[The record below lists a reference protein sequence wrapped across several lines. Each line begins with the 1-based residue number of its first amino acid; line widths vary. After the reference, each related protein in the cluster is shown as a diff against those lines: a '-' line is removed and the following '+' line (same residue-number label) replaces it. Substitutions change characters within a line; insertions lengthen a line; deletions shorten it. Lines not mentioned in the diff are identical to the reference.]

1 MPRTKKPENKIWKL
15 SESLTNKIAAGEVVD
30 RPASVVKE
38 LVENAIDARADDIT
52 IILKNGGKS
61 LIQVVDNGTGMSQDD
76 ALLAFQR
83 HSTSKIRSFDDIEK
97 LTTLG
102 FRGEALASISSV
114 SRIEL
119 RSVEQNAIE
128 GTFIQLEGGKV
139 QQVGVTGGTP
149 GTSIAV
155 KNLFFNT
162 PARRKFLRADSTE
175 YRHILGVINRFTLAF
190 PDIGFTLIN
199 GEQEVFSLKPT
210 LPEIRVGDVLGSRVR
225 KGLLPIREETT
236 LAKITGFL
244 GMWDLLRKSRGDQFL
259 FVNKRYVVDR
269 TLGFAVVSAYGE
281 TIPKGSY
288 PIYVIYIDIDPK
300 RIDVNVHPSKTEIK
314 FADQR
319 LMYDMMR
326 GAVQKALRT
335 DRLIPDLRE
344 REGFPLHPFS
354 QKQPSTSEQSRFDFS
369 APPVTDTIPGVTQP
383 FQSEHD
389 IDTIPL
395 PFSPFHVVGKEKVE
409 KGEHLETV
417 SVWQVHNKYIMS
429 QIKSGLVI
437 IDQHIAHERILYEEA
452 KKRLAQRNPASQ
464 QLLFPHTIDLSAEDH
479 DYLMQILPFLEK
491 LGFVVKGF
499 GGKTVVVEGVPSGLK
514 VGGEEKILTDIID
527 EFKKNRGKD
536 VEIQEKVLK
545 SYACRS
551 AVMAGERLS
560 TETMQYLIDKLFATE
575 NPYFCP
581 HGRPIL
587 INITLEEIDKRF
599 QR

>member
-1 MPRTKKPENKIWKL
+1 MPRTKKKENKIWTL
-15 SESLTNKIAAGEVVD
+15 SENLTNKIAAGEVVD

-38 LVENAIDARADDIT
+38 LVENAIDAQADEIT

-76 ALLAFQR
+76 AVLAFQR
-83 HSTSKIRSFDDIEK
+83 HSTSKIRSFSDIEK

-102 FRGEALASISSV
+102 FRGEALASIASV
-114 SRIEL
+114 SRIDL
-119 RSVEQNAIE
+119 RTVEQNAFE
-128 GTFIQLEGGKV
+128 GTSIQLEGGKV
-139 QQVGVTGGTP
+139 TRVGGTGGTP
-149 GTSIAV
+149 GTSIAI

-162 PARRKFLRADSTE
+162 PVRRKFLRADSTE
-175 YRHILGVINRFTLAF
+175 YRHILSIINRFTLAF
-190 PDIGFTLIN
+190 PEIGFTLIN

-210 LPEIRVGDVLGSRVR
+210 LPEIRTGDVLGSRVR
-225 KGLLPIREETT
+225 KGLLPIRDEST

-244 GMWDLLRKSRGDQFL
+244 GNWDLLRKSRGDQFL

-269 TLGFAVVSAYGE
+269 TLGFAIISAYGE

-288 PIYVIYIDIDPK
+288 PIYVIFLDIDPK
-300 RIDVNVHPSKTEIK
+300 RIDVNVHPSKTEVK
-314 FADQR
+314 FAEQR
-319 LMYDMMR
+319 LLYDMMR
-326 GAVQKALRT
+326 GAVKKALRT
-335 DRLIPDLRE
+335 DELIPDLRE
-344 REGFPLHPFS
+344 REEIPFY
-354 QKQPSTSEQSRFDFS
+354 QQPTAEQSQFDFGTRPLID
-369 APPVTDTIPGVTQP
+369 AIEATP
-383 FQSEHD
+383 FQDGQKMEPS
-389 IDTIPL
+389 PL
-395 PFSPFHVVGKEKVE
+395 PSSPFHIVGKK
-409 KGEHLETV
+409 KGEESDQFEPV

-437 IDQHIAHERILYEEA
+437 IDQHVAHERILYEEA
-452 KKRLAQRNPASQ
+452 KKRLAQHNPASQ

-479 DYLMQILPFLEK
+479 DYLMQILPYLER
-491 LGFVVKGF
+491 LGFVIKGF

-536 VEIQEKVLK
+536 IEVQEKVVK

-551 AVMAGERLS
+551 AVMAGEKLS
-560 TETMQYLIDKLFATE
+560 VETMQYLIDKLFATE